1 MTDSLLELILW
12 GSLLFLGY
20 TYLGYPVI
28 LALWSW
34 LGRKPVVRRPVTP
47 KVTIVIAAW
56 NETERLA
63 ARIENCLH
71 QEYPAELL
79 DIVVVSDGS
88 TDHTETV
95 VRRFDSRRVRL
106 MKLASRNGKAAA
118 LNWGVAAASGEIIV
132 FADTRQRFAPDA
144 VARLVSNFGD
154 PDVGAVSGELVL
166 GSSLGREGTDGVGLY
181 WRIEKW
187 IRQKEG
193 EIDSVIGATGAIY
206 AIWRELFRPLP
217 PGAILDDVL
226 VPMRIA
232 MRGYRVVFE
241 QRALA
246 FDRLTESYRS
256 EFSRKVRTLA
266 GNYQAISLCP
276 DLITPWRNR
285 LFFQYVSHK
294 LCRLVAP
301 FALIALLL
309 CNVAL
314 MEGWLSYLLVAQAVG
329 YGLAFVGW
337 GLARIGVREQWTS
350 AAFAFCFLN
359 YAALIGAIRYMTRDT
374 DLWRKAS

>member
-20 TYLGYPVI
+20 TYLGYPLI

-34 LGRKPVVRRPVTP
+34 LGRRPVVRRPVTP

-118 LNWGVAAASGEIIV
+118 LNWGVAAASGEI
-132 FADTRQRFAPDA
+132 
-144 VARLVSNFGD
+144 
-154 PDVGAVSGELVL
+154 
-166 GSSLGREGTDGVGLY
+166 
-181 WRIEKW
+181 
-187 IRQKEG
+187 
-193 EIDSVIGATGAIY
+193 SV
-206 AIWRELFRPLP
+206 
-217 PGAILDDVL
+217 
-226 VPMRIA
+226 
-232 MRGYRVVFE
+232 
-241 QRALA
+241 
-246 FDRLTESYRS
+246 
-256 EFSRKVRTLA
+256 LA

-276 DLITPWRNR
+276 DLIKPWRNR

-309 CNVAL
+309 CNLAL

-329 YGLAFVGW
+329 YGLAFAGW
-337 GLARIGVREQWTS
+337 GLARIGVREQ
-350 AAFAFCFLN
+350 
-359 YAALIGAIRYMTRDT
+359 
-374 DLWRKAS
+374 

>member
-34 LGRKPVVRRPVTP
+34 LGRRPVVRRPVTP

-95 VRRFDSRRVRL
+95 VRQFDSRRVRL

-256 EFSRKVRTLA
+256 EFRRKVRTLA

-337 GLARIGVREQWTS
+337 GLAGIGVRERWAS
-350 AAFAFCFLN
+350 AAFAFCLLN
-359 YAALIGAIRYMTRDT
+359 YAALVGAIRFARRDSA
-374 DLWRKAS
+374 LWRKAS

>member
-20 TYLGYPVI
+20 TYLGYPLI

-118 LNWGVAAASGEIIV
+118 LNWGVAAANGEIIV
-132 FADTRQRFAPDA
+132 FADTRQRFAPDEG
-144 VARLVSNFGD
+144 VEPG
-154 PDVGAVSGELVL
+154 
-166 GSSLGREGTDGVGLY
+166 GSP
-181 WRIEKW
+181 
-187 IRQKEG
+187 Q
-193 EIDSVIGATGAIY
+193 
-206 AIWRELFRPLP
+206 P
-217 PGAILDDVL
+217 
-226 VPMRIA
+226 
-232 MRGYRVVFE
+232 
-241 QRALA
+241 
-246 FDRLTESYRS
+246 
-256 EFSRKVRTLA
+256 
-266 GNYQAISLCP
+266 N
-276 DLITPWRNR
+276 
-285 LFFQYVSHK
+285 
-294 LCRLVAP
+294 
-301 FALIALLL
+301 
-309 CNVAL
+309 
-314 MEGWLSYLLVAQAVG
+314 
-329 YGLAFVGW
+329 
-337 GLARIGVREQWTS
+337 
-350 AAFAFCFLN
+350 
-359 YAALIGAIRYMTRDT
+359 
-374 DLWRKAS
+374 

>member
-256 EFSRKVRTLA
+256 EFRRKVRTLA

-329 YGLAFVGW
+329 YGLALAGW
-337 GLARIGVREQWTS
+337 GLARLGVRERWTS

-359 YAALIGAIRYMTRDT
+359 YAALIGAIRFARRDHA
-374 DLWRKAS
+374 LWRKAS